1 MKNTAF
7 SVLLFAAN
15 IVTAPAPI
23 LNVVTSDLPK
33 TPTADVRVIAVTFAP
48 GGATHWHTHPTP
60 LFVYVQS
67 GTGIWEFR
75 GGRRSEAH
83 HAGEAVME
91 PVNVVT
97 RIVNRGT
104 TPLNLVVF
112 QASRPGEQRIRNVP

>member
-1 MKNTAF
+1 M
-7 SVLLFAAN
+7 VFAAL
-15 IVTAPAPI
+15 VAAPAPI

-33 TPTADVRVIAVTFAP
+33 TPTADVRVIAVTLAP
-48 GGATHWHTHPTP
+48 GDSTHWHTHPTP
-60 LFVYVQS
+60 PFVFVQS

-75 GGRRSEAH
+75 GGRSSEAH
-83 HAGEAVME
+83 HGGEAVME